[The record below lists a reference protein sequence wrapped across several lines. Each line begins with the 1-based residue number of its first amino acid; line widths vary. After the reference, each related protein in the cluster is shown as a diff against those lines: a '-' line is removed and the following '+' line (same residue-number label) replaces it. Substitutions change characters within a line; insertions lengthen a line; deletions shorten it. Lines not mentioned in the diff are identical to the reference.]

1 MSYYKLI
8 NHCVFYFDQN
18 ICLDDYLNHVKKGI
32 NEEFILFGFFE
43 KWRTKNEI
51 ENFIID
57 KELPDQIF
65 ESLLYED
72 LISID
77 NEYIDKNSNHG
88 VNLQNSSILQQ
99 DNTLITA

>member
-18 ICLDDYLNHVKKGI
+18 TFVLDDYLNHVKKGI
-32 NEEFILFGFFE
+32 NEEFIPFLVFLK

-57 KELPDQIF
+57 KELPDQIRR
-65 ESLLYED
+65 SYL
-72 LISID
+72 
-77 NEYIDKNSNHG
+77 NR
-88 VNLQNSSILQQ
+88 
-99 DNTLITA
+99 